1 MSSAATTSSG
11 RLLSI
16 ADLCHSQNRS
26 ISPDAMT
33 SPSPDHSA
41 GVPQFLHPSPP
52 TSPSF
57 SGSADRSTYLGS
69 ALLSVLKNVTPLAAA
84 ATTSAFSSASGASSC
99 MSASPYL
106 VTPPVSADEQ
116 SQAHRVSSLDAL
128 SPPSTGSPYYV
139 GVPSPLQHTEY
150 HAVHAQHLPQ
160 FHDTAPLPRG
170 GAVPVGWSQAHPVA
184 MRAQP
189 QSPAAQHGVRRLSPS
204 PQGALVCRA
213 PPSPSTSQRQP
224 VTKLEAEDESTTT
237 TDSYRATNLRR
248 IKKILTKAQV
258 PKLPSARAMRELFP
272 IKDPERVVYIYL
284 HALYV
289 RQMDSSGQMRSPGST
304 SNRRQRPSRL
314 NPDRPL
320 TATEIK
326 SARIEYLRNEEE
338 AEKQARAAKQSVR
351 AAAVAGDVAHL
362 SPHQLQPHMHPHL
375 EAGSALQLATLAH
388 QQGAADAQS
397 GLSLQSF
404 PLLPAVS
411 DPTPEDATRWL
422 RPSMFF

>member
-1 MSSAATTSSG
+1 
-11 RLLSI
+11 
-16 ADLCHSQNRS
+16 
-26 ISPDAMT
+26 MT

-41 GVPQFLHPSPP
+41 GVPQFLHPSTP
-52 TSPSF
+52 TSPYF

-69 ALLSVLKNVTPLAAA
+69 ALLSVLKNMTPLAAA
-84 ATTSAFSSASGASSC
+84 ATTSAFSTASGASSC
-99 MSASPYL
+99 MSPSPYL
-106 VTPPVSADEQ
+106 VTPLSADEQ
-116 SQAHRVSSLDAL
+116 SRAQHVSSLDAL
-128 SPPSTGSPYYV
+128 SPPSTGSPYYA
-139 GVPSPLQHTEY
+139 GAPSPLEHTEY
-150 HAVHAQHLPQ
+150 HAVHTQQLPH

-170 GAVPVGWSQAHPVA
+170 GVVPVGWSQAQPVA
-184 MRAQP
+184 LRAQP
-189 QSPAAQHGVRRLSPS
+189 QSPEAQHHVRRRSPS
-204 PQGALVCRA
+204 PQGVLVCRA
-213 PPSPSTSQRQP
+213 PPSPSTSQRHP
-224 VTKLEAEDESTTT
+224 VPTLEAEDESTTT

-248 IKKILTKAQV
+248 IKKILTNAQV

-338 AEKQARAAKQSVR
+338 AEKQARTAKQNARTVL
-351 AAAVAGDVAHL
+351 AGDVVHL
-362 SPHQLQPHMHPHL
+362 SPHQLQPHMQPHL
-375 EAGSALQLATLAH
+375 EAGSALQLATLAQ
-388 QQGAADAQS
+388 QQGAADAES
-397 GLSLQSF
+397 ALSLQSF
-404 PLLPAVS
+404 SLLPAVS